1 MKTKTPHIVLKD
13 ENKGFS
19 KTVLMPG
26 DPKRAEMIAENYL
39 TDTYVISDVR
49 GIKAIRGKYIS
60 KITGNTYDVTVM
72 ASGMGMPSIG
82 IYSHELFNYFNV
94 ENIIRIGSAGGINT
108 KLKLG
113 DIVVAQ
119 GACTNS
125 NYFSQYKLDGGTYS
139 AISDYNILRSLTDVA
154 TEKDLSVNIVV
165 GNILSSDTFYG
176 YNNVDW
182 GKLGVL
188 ATEMES
194 AALFA
199 EAALAG
205 KRAGSICTISDL
217 IFDQSQEMTAE
228 ERQNNLRNMIE
239 IALDSVER
247 FE

>member
-1 MKTKTPHIVLKD
+1 MNTPHIVLKN
-13 ENKGFS
+13 EKGFS

-26 DPKRAEMIAENYL
+26 DPKRAEMIAEKYL
-39 TDTYVISDVR
+39 ENTEIVSDVR
-49 GIKAIRGKYIS
+49 GIKAIRGQYS
-60 KITGNTYDVTVM
+60 SRMTGHKYDVTVM

-82 IYSHELFNYFNV
+82 IYSHELFNFFGV
-94 ENIIRIGSAGGINT
+94 ENIIRIGSAGAINR

-113 DIVVAQ
+113 DIVIAQ

-125 NYFSQYKLDGGTYS
+125 NYFAQYQLDGGTYS
-139 AISDYNILRSLTDVA
+139 AISNYNILKSLVDIA
-154 TEKDLSVNIVV
+154 NEKQLDKNIIV

-176 YNNVDW
+176 YNSVDW

-205 KRAGSICTISDL
+205 KCAGSICTISDL
-217 IFDQSQEMTAE
+217 IFDHTQTMTAE
-228 ERQNNLRNMIE
+228 ERQNNLHNMIE

-247 FE
+247 FEK

>member
-1 MKTKTPHIVLKD
+1 MNIEKTPHIVLKP
-13 ENKGFS
+13 NMSFT

-26 DPKRAEMIAENYL
+26 DPKRAEMIAEKYL
-39 TDTYVISDVR
+39 KDTEIISDVR

-60 KITGNTYDVTVM
+60 RISGNTYDVTVM
-72 ASGMGMPSIG
+72 ASGMGMPSMG
-82 IYSHELFNYFNV
+82 IYSHELFNFFGV
-94 ENIIRIGSAGGINT
+94 ENIIRIGSAGGIST

-113 DIVVAQ
+113 DMVISQ

-125 NYFSQYKLDGGTYS
+125 NYFSQYQLNGGTYS
-139 AISDYNILRSLTDVA
+139 AISDYGILKSLVDVA
-154 TEKDLSVNIVV
+154 TEKKLPVNVMV

-176 YNNVDW
+176 YSNVDW

-205 KRAGSICTISDL
+205 KKAGSICTISDL

>member
-1 MKTKTPHIVLKD
+1 MNRNTPHIVI
-13 ENKGFS
+13 ENEKGFS

-26 DPKRAEMIAENYL
+26 DPKRAEMIAEKYL
-39 TDTYVISDVR
+39 KNTDIISNVR
-49 GIKAIRGKYIS
+49 GIKAIRGEYTS
-60 KITGNTYDVTVM
+60 NITGNTYDVTVM

-82 IYSHELFNYFNV
+82 IYSHELFNFFGV
-94 ENIIRIGSAGGINT
+94 ENIIRIGSAGAINT

-119 GACTNS
+119 GASTNS
-125 NYFSQYKLDGGTYS
+125 NYFSQYQLNGGTYS
-139 AISDYNILRSLTDVA
+139 AISDYNILKSLVDVA
-154 TEKDLSVNIVV
+154 NEKNLDVDVV
-165 GNILSSDTFYG
+165 PGNILSSDVFYC

-199 EAALAG
+199 EAAIAG
-205 KRAGSICTISDL
+205 KHAGSICTISDL
-217 IFDQSQEMTAE
+217 IFDPTQTMTAD
-228 ERQNNLRNMIE
+228 ERQENLHNMIK

-247 FE
+247 FER

>member
-205 KRAGSICTISDL
+205 KKAGSICTISDL
-217 IFDQSQEMTAE
+217 IFDQSQEMTVE